1 MSAETFKK
9 EVIEF
14 IENYF
19 DTNKLKSDASVDKES
34 KFGKVIYIDYL
45 NTKYDKL
52 DELMA
57 EFLPMGVF
65 SPSSSKTLKE
75 KKHP

>member
-1 MSAETFKK
+1 MDFLFLFGCKIMSAETFKK
-9 EVIEF
+9 EIIEI
-14 IENYF
+14 IEDYF

-52 DELMA
+52 DELMVK
-57 EFLPMGVF
+57 FLPIVAF
-65 SPSSSKTLKE
+65 
-75 KKHP
+75 